1 MSDIEARLA
10 AFRQEIGHATKPSG
24 SARTESS
31 KIALIEAARGD
42 IARFRTEGWT
52 WRAIA
57 DSTRES
63 LNASPELIRQTI
75 QNKLKRNKK
84 LALTARKQAKAKPA
98 PQVAPVRTSVPASVP
113 DEPFGPTA

>member
-1 MSDIEARLA
+1 MATLEEKLA
-10 AFRQEIGHATKPSG
+10 AFRQELSNAEKPSG
-24 SARTESS
+24 RARAESS
-31 KIALIEAARGD
+31 KIALIEAARAD

-63 LNASPELIRQTI
+63 LDASPELIRQTI

-84 LALTARKQAKAKPA
+84 PASTARKQAKAKPA
-98 PQVAPVRTSVPASVP
+98 PQIAPVRAAVPASVP